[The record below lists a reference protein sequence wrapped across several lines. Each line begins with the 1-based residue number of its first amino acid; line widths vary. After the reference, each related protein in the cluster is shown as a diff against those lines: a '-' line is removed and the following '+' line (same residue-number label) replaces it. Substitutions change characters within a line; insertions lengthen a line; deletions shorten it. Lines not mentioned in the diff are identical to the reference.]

1 MATLIDATCSECF
14 LPQVIEL
21 NPRRMEIAC
30 EFCSHSVPMFEKRD
44 MDGIRSVLRQ
54 ERSKTYI
61 ALAVF
66 GAAVAFFAAYVWFN
80 SKDDV
85 IQITTSDN
93 VAYTGYLAERAQT
106 EVKIINEETDEPITV
121 DFKEALA
128 DKVKAKME
136 TLPQMDEDTAAE
148 MVGDKNSEVLVQEK
162 GQVIFLIL
170 AGVAALAALVFS
182 AIATQDRLVC
192 EF

>member
-21 NPRRMEIAC
+21 NPRRSEIAC

-44 MDGIRSVLRQ
+44 MGGIRSALRQ
-54 ERSKTYI
+54 ENMKTLI

-66 GAAVAFFAAYVWFN
+66 GAAAVFFALHVYLN

-85 IQITTSDN
+85 IQVTASDG
-93 VAYTGYLAERAQT
+93 VAYTGYLAERAGTYVQ
-106 EVKIINEETDEPITV
+106 IMDEETGDPMTV

-128 DKVKAKME
+128 DKVKAKLEAFPAM
-136 TLPQMDEDTAAE
+136 PKDMAAE
-148 MVGDKNSEVLVQEK
+148 MVGDENIQILVQEP
-162 GQVIFLIL
+162 GQPIFLII

>member
-21 NPRRMEIAC
+21 NPRRSEIAC
-30 EFCSHSVPMFEKRD
+30 EFCSHSVPMFEKRE
-44 MDGIRSVLRQ
+44 MAGIRASLRQ
-54 ERSKTYI
+54 ENMKTLI
-61 ALAVF
+61 ALGIFAGAV
-66 GAAVAFFAAYVWFN
+66 VFFAIHVLVN
-80 SKDDV
+80 SKPDV
-85 IQITTSDN
+85 VQITTADA
-93 VAYTGYLAERAQT
+93 AYTGYLAEHGGTYVQ
-106 EVKIINEETDEPITV
+106 IIDEETDDPMTV

-128 DKVKAKME
+128 DKVKAKLEAFPAM
-136 TLPQMDEDTAAE
+136 PKDMAAE
-148 MVGDKNSEVLVQEK
+148 MVGDENIEILVQEPA
-162 GQVIFLIL
+162 QPIWLII

>member
-21 NPRRMEIAC
+21 NPRRVEIAC

-44 MDGIRSVLRQ
+44 MAGIRSALRQ
-54 ERSKTYI
+54 EKSKTYI

-66 GAAVAFFAAYVWFN
+66 GAAVALYGIHVYTNSHDPMISVKTADGEEMGYMVERSDALVVIRDADTKLETTIEFKKKMAAE
-80 SKDDV
+80 
-85 IQITTSDN
+85 
-93 VAYTGYLAERAQT
+93 VAEERAKAPLMT
-106 EVKIINEETDEPITV
+106 ED
-121 DFKEALA
+121 AA
-128 DKVKAKME
+128 AK
-136 TLPQMDEDTAAE
+136 L
-148 MVGDKNSEVLVQEK
+148 VGDRNIDVLGQEA
-162 GQVIFLIL
+162 GTPYFLIL
-170 AGVAALAALVFS
+170 AGLAGLASLVMS

>member
-21 NPRRMEIAC
+21 NPRRSEIAC

-44 MDGIRSVLRQ
+44 MDGIRSTIRQ
-54 ERSKTYI
+54 EGIKTLI

-66 GAAVAFFAAYVWFN
+66 GAAVFFFALHVYLN

-85 IQITTSDN
+85 IQITASDG
-93 VAYTGYLAERAQT
+93 VAYTGYLAERAGTYVQ
-106 EVKIINEETDEPITV
+106 VIDEETGDPMTV
-121 DFKEALA
+121 DFKDALA
-128 DKVKAKME
+128 DKVKAK
-136 TLPQMDEDTAAE
+136 LEDFPSMPRNMAAE
-148 MVGDKNSEVLVQEK
+148 LVGDENIQILVQEP
-162 GQVIFLIL
+162 GQPIFLII

-182 AIATQDRLVC
+182 AIATQDRLIC